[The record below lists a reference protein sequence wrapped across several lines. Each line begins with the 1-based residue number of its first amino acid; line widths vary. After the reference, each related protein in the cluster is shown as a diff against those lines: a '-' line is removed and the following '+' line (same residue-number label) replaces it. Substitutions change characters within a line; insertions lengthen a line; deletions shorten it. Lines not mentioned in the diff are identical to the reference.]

1 MFKVVAKQ
9 QLTQEGYNV
18 DNMQFF
24 ADKRDKKTYPLY
36 HKKSILFVNYWYSKV
51 FYVYLQL
58 K

>member
-24 ADKRDKKTYPLY
+24 ADKRVKKLTRYTTKNQFCL
-36 HKKSILFVNYWYSKV
+36 
-51 FYVYLQL
+51 
-58 K
+58 